1 MKYIALLRGIN
12 VGGNKIIKMKD
23 LVEMFVSFGFKNVK
37 TFIQSGNVIFDSSKT
52 NIELVKSKIEKGL
65 TKSLGYSVDVILRTR
80 EELSS
85 IVKNNP
91 FKKEVDHPNSKLYVT
106 FLSKL
111 PENKIKKIVSSYDN
125 ELETFRINNS
135 EVYIFIRKNDIQK
148 TVFSTNFLEKKLGL
162 LGTTR
167 NWNSIN
173 KILKLANE

>member
-1 MKYIALLRGIN
+1 MYLNGGEYIGVRLLSR
-12 VGGNKIIKMKD
+12 
-23 LVEMFVSFGFKNVK
+23 K
-37 TFIQSGNVIFDSSKT
+37 T
-52 NIELVKSKIEKGL
+52 
-65 TKSLGYSVDVILRTR
+65 VDVILRTR
-80 EELSS
+80 EELSN
-85 IVKNNP
+85 IVTNNP
-91 FKKEVDHPNSKLYVT
+91 FKKDVDQPNTKLYVT

-125 ELETFRINNS
+125 ELETFKINNLQ
-135 EVYIFIRKNDIQK
+135 VYIFIRKNDIQK